1 MIEPKSALKRLKDGN
16 SQYVKAIRDSTG
28 LSTSVN
34 TKPASEGQQPFA
46 IILGC
51 SDSRAPLELAFNQ
64 SIGDL
69 FIVRV
74 AGNIA
79 TPSQLGSIEYAC
91 EHLGSKLIVVLGHSH
106 CGAVAATLDAI
117 KNPTSGGSPNIGA
130 LVNSIKGAAES
141 AINDNPQAQD
151 ADLLPL
157 AVTANVKQVVASMA
171 KDSELLK
178 AKIDSGDVMVVGAEY
193 DIETGEVSF
202 HDS

>member
-16 SQYVKAIRDSTG
+16 SQYVNAIRDNTA

-34 TKPASEGQQPFA
+34 TRPASAGQQPFA

-106 CGAVAATLDAI
+106 CGAVAATLDSI

-130 LVNSIKGAAES
+130 LVSSIKGAAES
-141 AINDNPQAQD
+141 AINNNPQAQD
-151 ADLLPL
+151 ADLLSL